1 MFKRTKKEKFIF
13 NAQTLKYEKAFVSI
27 WTHILRIGGFVMASL
42 LFSFIISSIAYTFI
56 DSPKERILKSELS
69 GLKQQYKLL
78 QNQTDQ
84 MSEVLESL
92 HYRDNSIYR
101 VIFEADPLSSDVW
114 QAGVGGVNKY
124 RNLEKYDN
132 ADLMI
137 DVSKHVDKLKRQMA
151 IQSKSYDQIAELIK
165 GKETMLASI
174 PSIQPISNK
183 DLNRVASGF
192 GVRVDPVYKVA
203 KFHAGLDF
211 AAPIGTEI
219 YASGDGVVELVEF
232 NYGGYGN
239 QVVINH
245 GYGYKTRYGHMSK
258 FAVRQGQK
266 IKRGEKL
273 GYVGSTGKST
283 GPHLHYEVLK
293 NNEAINPIYFFY
305 NDLDDDMFAKMIERT
320 QNSGQSLD

>member
-27 WTHILRIGGFVMASL
+27 WTRIMRIGGFVMASL

-137 DVSKHVDKLKRQMA
+137 DISKHVDKLKRQMA

-174 PSIQPISNK
+174 PSIQPVSNK
-183 DLNRVASGF
+183 DLNRIASGF
-192 GVRVDPVYKVA
+192 GVRIDPVYKVP

-211 AAPIGTEI
+211 TAPTGTEI

-239 QVVINH
+239 QVIINH

-266 IKRGEKL
+266 IKRGEKV

>member
-1 MFKRTKKEKFIF
+1 MR
-13 NAQTLKYEKAFVSI
+13 V
-27 WTHILRIGGFVMASL
+27 GGFVMASL

-84 MSEVLESL
+84 MGEVLESL

-114 QAGVGGVNKY
+114 QAGAGGVNKY

-137 DVSKHVDKLKRQMA
+137 DVSKQIDKLKRQMA
-151 IQSKSYDQIAELIK
+151 IQSKSYDQIGDLIK
-165 GKETMLASI
+165 GKENMLASI
-174 PSIQPISNK
+174 PSIQPVSNK
-183 DLNRVASGF
+183 DLNRIASGF
-192 GVRVDPVYKVA
+192 GVRIDPVYKVP

-211 AAPIGTEI
+211 TAPTGTEI

-239 QVVINH
+239 QVIINH

-266 IKRGEKL
+266 IKRGEKV

-293 NNEAINPIYFFY
+293 NEQAVNPIYFFY

>member
-27 WTHILRIGGFVMASL
+27 WTRIMRIGGFVMASL

-124 RNLEKYDN
+124 RNL
-132 ADLMI
+132 
-137 DVSKHVDKLKRQMA
+137 R
-151 IQSKSYDQIAELIK
+151 
-165 GKETMLASI
+165 
-174 PSIQPISNK
+174 
-183 DLNRVASGF
+183 
-192 GVRVDPVYKVA
+192 KV
-203 KFHAGLDF
+203 
-211 AAPIGTEI
+211 
-219 YASGDGVVELVEF
+219 
-232 NYGGYGN
+232 
-239 QVVINH
+239 
-245 GYGYKTRYGHMSK
+245 
-258 FAVRQGQK
+258 
-266 IKRGEKL
+266 
-273 GYVGSTGKST
+273 
-283 GPHLHYEVLK
+283 
-293 NNEAINPIYFFY
+293 
-305 NDLDDDMFAKMIERT
+305 
-320 QNSGQSLD
+320 

>member
-13 NAQTLKYEKAFVSI
+13 NAQTLKYEKAIVSI
-27 WTHILRIGGFVMASL
+27 WTRLMRVGGFVMASL

-84 MSEVLESL
+84 MGEVLESL

-114 QAGVGGVNKY
+114 QAGAGGVNKY

-137 DVSKHVDKLKRQMA
+137 DVSKQIDKLKRQMA
-151 IQSKSYDQIAELIK
+151 IQSKSYDQIGDLIK
-165 GKETMLASI
+165 GKENMLASI
-174 PSIQPISNK
+174 PSIQPVSNK
-183 DLNRVASGF
+183 DLNRIASGF
-192 GVRVDPVYKVA
+192 GVRIDPVYKVP

-211 AAPIGTEI
+211 TAPTGTEI

-239 QVVINH
+239 QVIINH

-266 IKRGEKL
+266 IKRGEKV

-293 NNEAINPIYFFY
+293 NEQAVNPIYFFY

>member
-1 MFKRTKKEKFIF
+1 
-13 NAQTLKYEKAFVSI
+13 
-27 WTHILRIGGFVMASL
+27 
-42 LFSFIISSIAYTFI
+42 
-56 DSPKERILKSELS
+56 
-69 GLKQQYKLL
+69 
-78 QNQTDQ
+78 
-84 MSEVLESL
+84 
-92 HYRDNSIYR
+92 
-101 VIFEADPLSSDVW
+101 
-114 QAGVGGVNKY
+114 
-124 RNLEKYDN
+124 
-132 ADLMI
+132 
-137 DVSKHVDKLKRQMA
+137 
-151 IQSKSYDQIAELIK
+151 
-165 GKETMLASI
+165 MLASI
-174 PSIQPISNK
+174 PSIQPVSNK
-183 DLNRVASGF
+183 DLNRIASGF
-192 GVRVDPVYKVA
+192 GVRIDPVYKVP

-211 AAPIGTEI
+211 TAPTGTEI

-239 QVVINH
+239 QVIINH

-266 IKRGEKL
+266 IKRGEKV

>member
-13 NAQTLKYEKAFVSI
+13 NAQTLKYEKAIVSLG
-27 WTHILRIGGFVMASL
+27 THILRIGGFVMASL

-84 MSEVLESL
+84 MGEVLESL

-114 QAGVGGVNKY
+114 QAGAGGVNKY

-137 DVSKHVDKLKRQMA
+137 DVSKHIDKLKRQMA
-151 IQSKSYDQIAELIK
+151 IQSKSYDQIGELIK

-174 PSIQPISNK
+174 PSIQPVLNK

-192 GVRVDPVYKVA
+192 GVRIDPVYKVA

-239 QVVINH
+239 QVMINH

-266 IKRGEKL
+266 IKRGEKV

-305 NDLDDDMFAKMIERT
+305 NDLDDEMFAKMIERT